1 MRNWSCKSI
10 LDKKDKFRQKIDFI
24 SNRMIELE
32 KDIEEIK
39 MKNITPILSPK
50 NRLKVKNEKN
60 NNKKEQK
67 NNHNLYFIYNN
78 KKKFFSHNNS
88 NSNIIRKTKSC
99 SIIPRDKLEYEYEL
113 RILRRKLESLK
124 ETNLTLNNN
133 LNNIR
138 EKNDFIE
145 FNINSYRA
153 GYNDNN
159 DINYESNNDD
169 DIILDEINNINY
181 KKKLINKIKT
191 VCKNT
196 TNYYNSYENNQNR
209 KECSILNLLLN
220 IMDLRYSYENAALYN
235 SFLQGVELL
244 IQNDIKKYNYLNS
257 KNKIFNYI
265 TDLINTEKKLKI
277 INKEYENSKKYYDL
291 CKKFSSINNL
301 DDFLNKIIMKN
312 IKVEQSINK
321 IKNVLKD
328 DKIIKNY
335 IYNGNKEVKKNMMME
350 QLLNRNKKNPNY
362 DYERYS
368 FYTTNYTNNKQK
380 DHNYNNFN
388 RKNNFLKKTKNHSN
402 SSSFIRSRKVIN
414 TNFNNYIQSRDKKSM
429 NKMKKSSSGTFN
441 NKKPKNFNKLYYN
454 SYSLFNNSKSNCN
467 FNS

>member
-39 MKNITPILSPK
+39 MKNITPIISPK
-50 NRLKVKNEKN
+50 NRLKIKNEII

-124 ETNLTLNNN
+124 ETNITLNNN

-138 EKNDFIE
+138 EKNDYIE
-145 FNINSYRA
+145 FNINSYRT
-153 GYNDNN
+153 GYNNN
-159 DINYESNNDD
+159 INYEENNDD

-196 TNYYNSYENNQNR
+196 ANYYNSYENNQNR

-220 IMDLRYSYENAALYN
+220 IMDLRYSYEKAALYN

-244 IQNDIKKYNYLNS
+244 IQNGNNKYNNLNS

-265 TDLINTEKKLKI
+265 ADLINTEKKLKI
-277 INKEYENSKKYYDL
+277 INKEYENSKKYYNL

-335 IYNGNKEVKKNMMME
+335 IYNGNNDVKNNKMME
-350 QLLNRNKKNPNY
+350 QLLNRNKNNSNY

-368 FYTTNYTNNKQK
+368 FYTTNYTNNKKK

-388 RKNNFLKKTKNHSN
+388 RRNNFLKKNKNHSN

-414 TNFNNYIQSRDKKSM
+414 TNFNNYIQSQDKKSM
-429 NKMKKSSSGTFN
+429 YKMKKSSSGTLN
-441 NKKPKNFNKLYYN
+441 HKKPKNFNKIYHH
-454 SYSLFNNSKSNCN
+454 SYRLFNNSKSNFN

>member
-39 MKNITPILSPK
+39 MKNITPIISPK
-50 NRLKVKNEKN
+50 NRLKIKNEII

-124 ETNLTLNNN
+124 ETNITLNNN

-138 EKNDFIE
+138 EKNDYIE
-145 FNINSYRA
+145 FNINSYRT
-153 GYNDNN
+153 GYNNN
-159 DINYESNNDD
+159 INYEENNDD

-196 TNYYNSYENNQNR
+196 ANYYNSYENNQNR

-220 IMDLRYSYENAALYN
+220 IMDLRYSYEKAALYN

-244 IQNDIKKYNYLNS
+244 LQNGNNKYNYLNS

-265 TDLINTEKKLKI
+265 ADLINTEKKLKI
-277 INKEYENSKKYYDL
+277 INKEYENSKKYYNL

-335 IYNGNKEVKKNMMME
+335 IYNGNNDVKNNKMME
-350 QLLNRNKKNPNY
+350 QLLNRNKNNSNY
-362 DYERYS
+362 DCERYS
-368 FYTTNYTNNKQK
+368 FYTTNYTNNKKK

-388 RKNNFLKKTKNHSN
+388 RRNNFLKKNKNHSN
-402 SSSFIRSRKVIN
+402 SGSFIRSRKVIN
-414 TNFNNYIQSRDKKSM
+414 TNFNNYIQSQDKKSM
-429 NKMKKSSSGTFN
+429 NKMKKSSSGTLN
-441 NKKPKNFNKLYYN
+441 NKRPKNFNKIYHH
-454 SYSLFNNSKSNCN
+454 SYPLFNNSKSNFN